1 MPLKEAFSMIVS
13 NGIFKQIAYV
23 KKPCHVTNGAV
34 YPPDLDWCNF
44 IIGHVNAQSDELE
57 PSGRKKIVHFYF
69 VIAPKYFVL
78 TVLCFLLLYVMIT
91 VSQ

>member
-1 MPLKEAFSMIVS
+1 MEFLSKF
-13 NGIFKQIAYV
+13 AYV

-69 VIAPKYFVL
+69 VIAPEVFCSHSVVFL
-78 TVLCFLLLYVMIT
+78 TIICYDYG
-91 VSQ
+91 VSIKHHVRL

>member
-1 MPLKEAFSMIVS
+1 MEILSKF
-13 NGIFKQIAYV
+13 AYF
-23 KKPCHVTNGAV
+23 KKPCHSTNGAV
-34 YPPDLDWCNF
+34 YPPDLDWCKF

-57 PSGRKKIVHFYF
+57 PSGRKKIVHFCF

-78 TVLCFLLLYVMIT
+78 TVLCFLLLYVMIM